1 MHIPL
6 NFEIF
11 FSLISILQICSLLT
25 IVSFSFVFA
34 SVYQSSLYILTVAFG
49 LSFHLIDIIK
59 SIVSVKSQD
68 GKRYDKIDDI
78 TIIYL

>member
-25 IVSFSFVFA
+25 IVSFSFVFD